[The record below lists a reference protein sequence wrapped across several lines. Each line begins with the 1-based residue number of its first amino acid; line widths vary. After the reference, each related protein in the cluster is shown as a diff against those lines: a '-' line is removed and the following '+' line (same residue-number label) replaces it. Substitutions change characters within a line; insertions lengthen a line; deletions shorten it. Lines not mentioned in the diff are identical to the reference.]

1 MIIEEAQKIYEDLE
15 KAFTKLN
22 ETLVEAAEHTIKV
35 ANILKEVFELYYK
48 NERSRKIY
56 TCWKIKSVKC
66 TLNVKTPTYNYK
78 PAMRRNL
85 PYQRRNF

>member
-1 MIIEEAQKIYEDLE
+1 MTIEEAKKIYEDLE

-35 ANILKEVFELYYK
+35 ANILKEVFDSYYK
-48 NERSRKIY
+48 NEQSRKIY
-56 TCWKIKSVKC
+56 TGWKHKSIKRVPDYKMS
-66 TLNVKTPTYNYK
+66 TYNYK

>member
-1 MIIEEAQKIYEDLE
+1 MTIEEAKKIYEDLE

-35 ANILKEVFELYYK
+35 ANILKEVFESYYK
-48 NERSRKIY
+48 NEQSRKIY
-56 TCWKIKSVKC
+56 TGWKIKSVKC
-66 TLNVKTPTYNYK
+66 TLNVKTPTYNYI
-78 PAMRRNL
+78 PAVKHNL